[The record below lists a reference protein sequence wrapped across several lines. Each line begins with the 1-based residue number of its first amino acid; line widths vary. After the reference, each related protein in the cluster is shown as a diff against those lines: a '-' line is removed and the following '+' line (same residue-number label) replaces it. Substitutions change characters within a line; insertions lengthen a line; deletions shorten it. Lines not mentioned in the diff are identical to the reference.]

1 MGEGPPVI
9 LNAVKNLPFKLLAA
23 AAAITAVACGVRT
36 GFTPGE
42 KALISSPDSVMHV
55 LTVFDPCDSAVLRA
69 PCRDLSDGELAS
81 EEYRILCWKMLATVR
96 SPQQDGVGLAAP
108 QVGINRNLA
117 VVCRVDKPG
126 EPYEVYPNLKIVSV
140 SGEAVIGPEG
150 CLSIPPYRGDVPRY
164 QSVIVSYTDVA
175 TLRRVSETVTGYAAV
190 IFQHECDHLSGILYA
205 DKAES
210 VRIDTLW
217 AAEFAHY
224 DSLGL
229 YSRAVLP

>member
-1 MGEGPPVI
+1 M
-9 LNAVKNLPFKLLAA
+9 KNLPIKLIVA
-23 AAAITAVACGVRT
+23 AAAIMAMGCGGCVRT

-42 KALISSPDSVMHV
+42 KALISSPDTVMHV

-69 PCRDLSDGELAS
+69 PCRDLSDKELAS
-81 EEYRILCWKMLATVR
+81 EEFRILCGKMLTTVR

-140 SGEAVIGPEG
+140 SGEAVAGPEG
-150 CLSIPPYRGDVPRY
+150 CLSIPPYRGDVLRY
-164 QSVIVSYTDVA
+164 QSVTVSYTDAA
-175 TLRRVSETVTGYAAV
+175 TLRMVSETLTGYAAV
-190 IFQHECDHLSGILYA
+190 IFQHECDHLGGILYA

-210 VRIDTLW
+210 VRLDTLW

-229 YSRAVLP
+229 YYRTVLP